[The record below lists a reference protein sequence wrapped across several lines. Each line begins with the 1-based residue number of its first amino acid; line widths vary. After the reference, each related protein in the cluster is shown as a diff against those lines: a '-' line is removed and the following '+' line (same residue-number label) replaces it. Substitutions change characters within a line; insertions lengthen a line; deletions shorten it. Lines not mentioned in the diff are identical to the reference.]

1 MEIWD
6 AYLKDGSLAG
16 RDLVRGEPI
25 PDGLYHLCCE
35 ILVRHTDGDYLLM
48 ERAPDKEP
56 YGGYIEASAGGSALK
71 GEDPLT
77 CAKRE
82 LFEETGITAEELSEF
97 GVSTVEKVICHSF
110 LCVTDHDKGAVT
122 LQEGETVSSRWVN
135 EEEFKA
141 FVASDKM
148 MDTQR
153 IRYRDF
159 LSRMGY
165 L

>member
-6 AYLKDGSLAG
+6 AYFKDGSLAG

-35 ILVRHTDGDYLLM
+35 ILVRHTDGEYLLM

-56 YGGYIEASAGGSALK
+56 YGGYLEASAGGSALK

-82 LFEETGITAEELSEF
+82 LFEETGITAETLSEF
-97 GVSTVEKVICHSF
+97 AVSTVEKVICHSF
-110 LCVTDHDKGAVT
+110 LCVTDHDKRAVT
-122 LQEGETVSSRWVN
+122 LQEGETVSSRWVS
-135 EEEFKA
+135 EAEFKA

-148 MDTQR
+148 IDAQR